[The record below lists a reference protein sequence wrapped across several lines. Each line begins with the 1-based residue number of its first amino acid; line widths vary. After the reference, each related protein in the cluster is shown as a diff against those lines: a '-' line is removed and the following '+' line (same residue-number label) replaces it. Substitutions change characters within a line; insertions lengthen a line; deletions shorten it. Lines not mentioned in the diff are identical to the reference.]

1 MLSNLKDQKYKTE
14 LKITKRN
21 TKREGTDFLLGI
33 YKLGRVGSPSILQ
46 KLSYVNTQ
54 KLDLTNQLGKSQK
67 DTKRY
72 KSRDRERKSEQ
83 ERERERER
91 GRESKIRFYER
102 ESNH

>member
-72 KSRDRERKSEQ
+72 KLRQREKVRA
-83 ERERERER
+83 RERERQEN
-91 GRESKIRFYER
+91 KIYK
-102 ESNH
+102 

>member
-1 MLSNLKDQKYKTE
+1 M
-14 LKITKRN
+14 
-21 TKREGTDFLLGI
+21 
-33 YKLGRVGSPSILQ
+33 GSPSILQ

-72 KSRDRERKSEQ
+72 KSRQRKKVRAR

-91 GRESKIRFYER
+91 VRSAFMNENLITSLPEVTH
-102 ESNH
+102 NL